1 MQAPAT
7 DSAFPMAPL
16 RSRSPSVRRRLMLLT
31 LGVLLPTSGISLFA
45 AYTIHV
51 EARKSLTSAASETAR
66 ALSLVADREVA
77 YRAGVLKTLA
87 VSPALDREDLR
98 AFYEQARAVSPGADN
113 AVMLTDLSGRT
124 LINTRAPFSLLSV
137 PQAPVPAPPDLGRID
152 SRPIVSDL
160 YMSPVTRQQSFLVW
174 IPVMRD
180 GQVRMHVSMASV
192 ASQLQRIFDQQ
203 QLPAGWTGTLVDA
216 KGRVLARSADADKMI
231 GRSATPD
238 MLERLRLDTRGVHET
253 VTLDGTK
260 VFTVFSRAPDSG
272 WSVLIG
278 VPRDELSRP
287 ALEALRTML
296 LISAAMW
303 GLAALAAVWLGRSIE
318 GPVALL
324 QSDAE
329 ALGAGNVVRPKPTGL
344 AETDVVQQLLA
355 TASRELRDNEANL
368 QRRVKSAV
376 AEAERAQR
384 VALATQKLEALG
396 RLTGGIAHD
405 FNNLLQTMSSGVQ
418 LAGKLASDPRA
429 TKALGACERA
439 IGKAVKLTRQLMS
452 FGRAQPGHREVVDL
466 ARQFDG
472 LADLVRGAVREGVTV
487 ELDPGDNT
495 SPVLLDPVQFELAVL
510 NLVLNARDAMKGRG
524 GGTITVRAFN
534 RRVNDNE
541 IPGLRGGDYVAVGV
555 TDSGHG
561 IASDL
566 LPRVFEPF
574 FTTKA
579 VGEGTGL
586 GLAQVYAFAVQT
598 GGLATVRS
606 EMGRGTTVTLF
617 LPASNAVPSVA
628 TATPLA
634 TPVPTRSGTVLL
646 VEDDALVRGLT
657 AQALEDCGFSILVA
671 SSGPDAL
678 AIAASRQDI
687 DAVLSD
693 VVMPGGMSGVDL
705 VHALQRQRPGLP
717 VILVSGYA
725 AVLDTTDLPVRT
737 IAKPYAIDDIARLLA
752 EAIAEHRRSA

>member
-1 MQAPAT
+1 
-7 DSAFPMAPL
+7 
-16 RSRSPSVRRRLMLLT
+16 MLLT
-31 LGVLLPTSGISLFA
+31 LGVLLPTSGISLYA
-45 AYTIHV
+45 AYTIHI

-77 YRAGVLKTLA
+77 YRAGILKTLA
-87 VSPALDREDLR
+87 ASPALDRGDMR
-98 AFYEQARAVSPGADN
+98 AFYEQAKAVSPGADN
-113 AVMLTDLSGRT
+113 AVMLTDLEGQT

-137 PQAPVPAPPDLGRID
+137 PPAAINAPSQLAKVDGR
-152 SRPIVSDL
+152 PVVSDL
-160 YMSPVTRQQSFLVW
+160 YMSPLAKQYSFAVW
-174 IPVMRD
+174 VPVIRE
-180 GQVRMHVSMASV
+180 GQVKLHVSMGSI

-216 KGRVLARSADADKMI
+216 KGRVLARSVDADQMT
-231 GRSATPD
+231 GRSVAPD
-238 MLERLRLDTRGVHET
+238 LLERIKLDTRGVHET
-253 VTLDGTK
+253 TATDGK
-260 VFTVFSRAPDSG
+260 PVFTAFNRAPDSG
-272 WSVLIG
+272 WIVLIG
-278 VPRDELSRP
+278 LPRDELSRP
-287 ALEALRTML
+287 ALDALRTML
-296 LISAAMW
+296 LISLAMW
-303 GLAALAAVWLGRSIE
+303 GLAALAAIWLGRSIE

-355 TASRELRDNEANL
+355 NASLELRDAEANL
-368 QRRVKSAV
+368 QKRVKSAV

-384 VALATQKLEALG
+384 AALSTQKLEALG

-405 FNNLLQTMSSGVQ
+405 FNNLLQTMASGVQ
-418 LAGKLASDPRA
+418 LARKLASDPRA

-466 ARQFDG
+466 SRQFEG
-472 LADLVRGAVREGVTV
+472 LGELLRGAVREGITV
-487 ELDPGDNT
+487 EIHAENGT
-495 SPVLLDPVQFELAVL
+495 SPVLVDPVQFELAVL

-524 GGTITVRAFN
+524 GTIAVHAFN
-534 RRVNDNE
+534 RRVNDSE
-541 IPGLRGGDYVAVGV
+541 IAGLAAGQYVAVGV

-561 IASDL
+561 IPAEL

-574 FTTKA
+574 FTTKP

-586 GLAQVYAFAVQT
+586 GLAQVYAFATQT
-598 GGLATVRS
+598 GGVATVRS
-606 EMGRGTTVTLF
+606 EPGRGTTVTLF
-617 LPASNAVPSVA
+617 LPVSNRAPAPAVPVQQA
-628 TATPLA
+628 A
-634 TPVPTRSGTVLL
+634 PVQGHTGTVLL

-657 AQALEDCGFSILVA
+657 AQALEDCGFAVLVA
-671 SSGPDAL
+671 SSAPDAL

-687 DAVLSD
+687 HAVLSD

-705 VHALQRQRPGLP
+705 VHALRHQRPGLP

-725 AVLDTTDLPVRT
+725 AVLDTSLPVHT
-737 IAKPYAIDDIARLLA
+737 IAKPYTIEEVARVLSQAIR
-752 EAIAEHRRSA
+752 EAASPGGA